1 MKGPIRTKLV
11 TGRAESFIKLSM
23 GWLTSLLLA
32 VALLVGTPIAIAG
45 EQGVT
50 LFDVELK
57 ATPDAEA
64 STVGKVP
71 KNTQVEIIERRG
83 AWSRVRALS
92 KSQGEGWVSTYDV
105 RVGGEAA
112 QREQSGETGLGRFL
126 GMLFGEPTQH
136 GPQVTSTIGIRGMDA
151 ADLAAAKPDP
161 EEVSKLDQY
170 RSNVQRAA
178 RVAASANLQP
188 QHLDY
193 LEASDRLSN
202 EP

>member
-1 MKGPIRTKLV
+1 M
-11 TGRAESFIKLSM
+11 GR
-23 GWLTSLLLA
+23 LTSLLLA

-92 KSQGEGWVSTYDV
+92 KGQGEGWVSTYDV
-105 RVGGEAA
+105 RLSGEAA

-136 GPQVTSTIGIRGMDA
+136 GPQVTSTIGIREWMRRT
-151 ADLAAAKPDP
+151 LRRRNLIRK
-161 EEVSKLDQY
+161 
-170 RSNVQRAA
+170 RSRNSTNTGATC
-178 RVAASANLQP
+178 NGLPGLLHP
-188 QHLDY
+188 QT
-193 LEASDRLSN
+193 LSLSTWII
-202 EP
+202 

>member
-1 MKGPIRTKLV
+1 M
-11 TGRAESFIKLSM
+11 GR
-23 GWLTSLLLA
+23 LTSLLLA

-92 KSQGEGWVSTYDV
+92 KGQGEGWVSTYDV
-105 RVGGEAA
+105 RLSGEAA

-161 EEVSKLDQY
+161 EDIWPFMGIFIHSVDAETGEILWTNSGDGTNY
-170 RSNVQRAA
+170 TVQPHGAPSFAA
-178 RVAASANLQP
+178 VVP
-188 QHLDY
+188 QGHLAISGDH
-193 LEASDRLSN
+193 L
-202 EP
+202 

>member
-1 MKGPIRTKLV
+1 M
-11 TGRAESFIKLSM
+11 GR
-23 GWLTSLLLA
+23 LTSLLLA
-32 VALLVGTPIAIAG
+32 VALLMGPAIAIAG

-64 STVGKVP
+64 STVGKAP

-92 KSQGEGWVSTYDV
+92 KGQGEGWVSTYDV
-105 RVGGEAA
+105 RLSGEAA